1 MERLKV
7 FLSSTQKDLQPER
20 DSAEALIVAELAH
33 QCLRAETLDAPGDS
47 PEEACR
53 GLARSCDIYLGI
65 LGLNYGYKVPRL
77 GISATEMEYKEARKA
92 DPGKV
97 FIYVQEGDVLDA
109 DQKRFEGDVLDAD
122 QKRFLEEVQSFSD
135 GYFRHGKFASCGELK
150 EQIRRDVINWTT
162 QKVREALKKQIE
174 LRALRDKVEHMS
186 RVMELY
192 GIPEELR

>member
-7 FLSSTQKDLQPER
+7 FLSSTQRDLQLER
-20 DSAEALIVAELAH
+20 DSAEALVAAELGH
-33 QCLRAETLDAPGDS
+33 ECLRAETSDAPGNS
-47 PEEACR
+47 PEGVCR
-53 GLARSCDIYLGI
+53 DWARSCDIYVGI
-65 LGLNYGYKVPRL
+65 FGLNYGYKVPGL
-77 GISATEMEYKEARKA
+77 GVSATEMEYREARKA

-97 FIYVQEGDVLDA
+97 FIYVQEG
-109 DQKRFEGDVLDAD
+109 EVLDAD

-135 GYFRHGKFASCGELK
+135 GYFRHTRFASCGELK
-150 EQIRRDVINWTT
+150 EQIRRDVITWTT
-162 QKVREALKKQIE
+162 QKVREALTKQIE